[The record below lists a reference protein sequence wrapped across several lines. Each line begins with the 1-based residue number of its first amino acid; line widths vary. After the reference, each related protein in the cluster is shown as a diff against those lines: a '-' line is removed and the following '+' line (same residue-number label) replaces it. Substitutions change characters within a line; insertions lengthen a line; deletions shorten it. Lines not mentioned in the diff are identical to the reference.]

1 MLGTEVTEDEAFS
14 KTWEAYFRVQNR
26 IFRRNRAHP
35 DWTGESNGVLGRARR
50 GAVNNGVAISGVKK
64 EGILRHRCRHRPVQ
78 YLNNILAQDHRR
90 AKGRLCPMLGF
101 KTFYNALRVIIGI
114 ELAQNIHKRQFAIPI
129 TWQSKPAMIWRFW
142 MFARC

>member
-26 IFRRNRAHP
+26 IFRRNQAHP
-35 DWTGESNGVLGRARR
+35 RLDWGIEWSFGTGER

-101 KTFYNALRVIIGI
+101 KTFYNARRVIIGI
-114 ELAQNIHKRQFAIPI
+114 ELAQKIHKRQFAIPI